1 MNTYSSLNKFM
12 LEVELEAL
20 QKDVGTDHPFA
31 REIGCRIA
39 EIKNILSP
47 QPVPQIEE
55 QMNLELVVPMTF
67 DELFGVA

>member
-1 MNTYSSLNKFM
+1 
-12 LEVELEAL
+12 
-20 QKDVGTDHPFA
+20 VGTDHPFA

-47 QPVPQIEE
+47 KPVPQIEE
-55 QMNLELVVPMTF
+55 QTELELVVPMTF

>member
-1 MNTYSSLNKFM
+1 MEKFM

-20 QKDVGTDHPFA
+20 LKDASTDHPFA

-39 EIKNILSP
+39 EIKNLLSP
-47 QPVPQIEE
+47 KPVPQIEE